1 MAIASRQWEAI
12 GSRIYVPEGPFGL
25 VGTTS
30 ALNGPTFNYGDV
42 VDGNCE
48 SEFIYLKFSPVS
60 SVTYN
65 EGDVFVWDSSL
76 MAVPAKLGAAY
87 HSLGSHV
94 GTLFFGGREGDPAS
108 NLKGQGNIWSYT
120 FAPGTYGIWLQR
132 AGRSVVNFTTI
143 TAQADPASTT
153 ATLGSVSALA
163 SAPSNSATIN
173 GLYSAVQSF
182 TFTATDAVGSSQLTA
197 VSDTNKL
204 EIGMLL
210 SGTGIPS
217 ATYITDIQG
226 PTVYMSNQATSANS
240 GTTVT
245 AKKGTFYGVTVN
257 GSPLITVTGPPMGG
271 ILGVFP
277 NATLTGTGVARF
289 NRVWISAIGNVYT
302 ITLSANCTA
311 TNASPGTSIA
321 ATQYVEGFLSWPWIN
336 GPELSLKGRRFS
348 PPPHPNQSE
357 RPATPRAHLQG

>member
-1 MAIASRQWEAI
+1 MTTANRQWEAI
-12 GSRIYVPEGPFGL
+12 GPRIYVPEGPFGL
-25 VGTTS
+25 IGAMG
-30 ALNGPTFNYGDV
+30 ALAGPTFNYGDV

-48 SEFIYLKFSPVS
+48 SEFIYLKFSPVA

-65 EGDVFVWDSSL
+65 QGDVFVWDSTL
-76 MAVPAKLGAAY
+76 MAVPAKLGAGY
-87 HSLGSHV
+87 HSFGSHV
-94 GTLFFGGREGDPAS
+94 GTFFLGGRVGDPAS

-120 FAPGTYGIWLQR
+120 FSPGTYGIWVQR
-132 AGRSVVNFTTI
+132 AGCTVGNFTTV
-143 TAQADPASTT
+143 TAQTDLAYTT
-153 ATLGSVSALA
+153 ATVGSVSALGSGA
-163 SAPSNSATIN
+163 SNSETIQN
-173 GLYSAVQSF
+173 FYTAPLSL

-210 SGTGIPS
+210 SGTGIPNPS
-217 ATYITDIQG
+217 YITDIQG
-226 PTVYMSNQATSANS
+226 PTIYMSAPATSANS

-271 ILGVFP
+271 PLGVYP
-277 NATLTGTGVARF
+277 NATLTGTGVAGSI
-289 NRVWISAIGNVYT
+289 VSITAIGNVYT

-321 ATQYVEGFLSWPWIN
+321 ATQYVEAFLTWPYISAQN
-336 GPELSLKGRRFS
+336 
-348 PPPHPNQSE
+348 
-357 RPATPRAHLQG
+357 